1 MRIDIAAEFAKHSDE
16 YLEFGRIVGAPS
28 RCPDLCAFLLLD
40 RLVPAPTE
48 QGMVSAASHDEIY
61 LRTDPY
67 CLAQVA
73 TSDDVLYLV
82 RCGVIYESSTDSLKM
97 LA

>member
-1 MRIDIAAEFAKHSDE
+1 MLDIAAEFAKYANE
-16 YLEFGRIVGAPS
+16 FLEFGRIMGAPS
-28 RCPDLCAFLLLD
+28 RCPDLCAFLLFD
-40 RLVPAPTE
+40 KLVPSPTE
-48 QGMVSAASHDEIY
+48 QGMVSAAAHDEIY
-61 LRTDPY
+61 LRVDPY

-97 LA
+97 FA